1 MEESEFDYLL
11 ELYFTGKIN
20 AKLKS
25 LKRKY
30 KSKFTDEQYCNLG
43 SPTLDRVGKNLT
55 NKISDPT
62 GGKACYL
69 ADIKLQERR
78 NYEYYLNINQIMNDY
93 IKKID
98 RFIADN
104 IKIYLNLIDSP
115 LFEDEE
121 KEIKQHFEKIKNGF
135 T

>member
-1 MEESEFDYLL
+1 
-11 ELYFTGKIN
+11 
-20 AKLKS
+20 
-25 LKRKY
+25 
-30 KSKFTDEQYCNLG
+30 
-43 SPTLDRVGKNLT
+43 
-55 NKISDPT
+55 
-62 GGKACYL
+62 
-69 ADIKLQERR
+69 
-78 NYEYYLNINQIMNDY
+78 MNDY